1 MSQYGLMIV
10 RRAKPENSWNS
21 DAMSDSERPKPPTL
35 DYDTIEARL
44 DPAQRAELAGLRA
57 QIERENPDRERIRGH
72 VSALRETEA
81 RVANWF
87 DSPETQRWMLT
98 ITETGL

>member
-1 MSQYGLMIV
+1 MNDQ
-10 RRAKPENSWNS
+10 
-21 DAMSDSERPKPPTL
+21 ERPKPAQL
-35 DYDTIEARL
+35 DYDAIEAGL
-44 DPAQRAELAGLRA
+44 DPAQRAALAALRA
-57 QIERENPDRERIRGH
+57 QVEHEYPNGEQILGH
-72 VSALRETEA
+72 VNALRQTEA